1 MTFHLQIVT
10 PDGLAYEGE
19 ADKISVR
26 TQDGIIGIL
35 PRHIDYVAPLGM
47 GEAVITV
54 DGHDRRAACIGG
66 MVAVQGGK
74 VRLVAT
80 TFEWAET
87 IDLERARAAEQ
98 KARALLEQN
107 NLSQRDLKLAEA
119 RLHRALVRQAV
130 GKADRQL
137 TPRG

>member
-10 PDGLAYEGE
+10 PDGLFFEGE
-19 ADKISVR
+19 AEKLSVR

-47 GEAVITV
+47 GEAVVTV
-54 DGHDRRAACIGG
+54 DGKERRAACIGG
-66 MVAVQGGK
+66 MVAVQSGE

-80 TFEWAET
+80 TFEWAEK
-87 IDLERARAAEQ
+87 IDLERAKNAENR
-98 KARALLEQN
+98 ARAVMAREG
-107 NLSQRDLKLAEA
+107 LSKRDLKVAEA

-130 GKADRQL
+130 GGR
-137 TPRG
+137 

>member
-10 PDGLAYEGE
+10 PDGLAFEGQAE
-19 ADKISVR
+19 KLSVR

-54 DGHDRRAACIGG
+54 EGAERRAACIGG
-66 MVAVQGGK
+66 MVAVTGGD

-80 TFEWAET
+80 TFEWAEQ
-87 IDLERARAAEQ
+87 IDLARAKLAEE
-98 KARALLEQN
+98 KARARLERKD
-107 NLSQRDLKLAEA
+107 LTERELKLAEA
-119 RLHRALVRQAV
+119 KLNRALVRLSV
-130 GKADRQL
+130 GKQ
-137 TPRG
+137 